1 MESKEGHE
9 LAEQVGNIDINKE
22 KQKHPES
29 ITPDYVMQ
37 L

>member
-1 MESKEGHE
+1 MESKEGQQ
-9 LAEQVGNIDINKE
+9 LADQVGNIDINKE